1 MPIYTI
7 ILVIITLAYLSAK
20 ILNVASYFFSYKDR
34 IISQKPDPYIIN
46 EFGLCIFKNILKAGA
61 FALGVYLMNNSIIN
75 GDWPT
80 TMVLGTAFALIIPM
94 DLVS

>member
-7 ILVIITLAYLSAK
+7 VFIIITLAYSSAK
-20 ILNVASYFFSYKDR
+20 ILNVASYFFQYKDR
-34 IISQKPDPYIIN
+34 IISQKPDSYIIN
-46 EFGLCIFKNILKAGA
+46 EFGLCIFKNILKAGL
-61 FALGVYLMNNSIIN
+61 FVLGVHWLNNSIIT

-80 TMVLGTAFALIIPM
+80 IIVLGTTFALLVPM

>member
-1 MPIYTI
+1 MSIYSI
-7 ILVIITLAYLSAK
+7 ILIIISLAYSSSK
-20 ILNVASYFFSYKDR
+20 ILNVASYFFQYKDR
-34 IISQKPDPYIIN
+34 IISQKPDSYIIN

-61 FALGVYLMNNSIIN
+61 FALGVYLLNNGIIT